1 MAMPIGHFEDIQNE
15 DAIESYVDRI
25 FELVGNRT
33 NGVWSTQIDVEY
45 KKKYQKS
52 LPDKWPSKIES
63 SQEGSQKLRVDE
75 PINGRYIIYPIITE
89 SNEEIPESKPVN
101 QQNNEKNVN
110 SNNSNTTTSKLEPK
124 KSRPPKLKL
133 PEDANWDV
141 YITCVH
147 STMNVCLRILG
158 DAYSGKVRIHIF
170 SIFKSAEFSEF
181 TIPNPFFRQI
191 TKIKTNQ
198 DDFTSFS
205 AKFTKCTK
213 NPNFPFFSS
222 NH

>member
-110 SNNSNTTTSKLEPK
+110 SNNSNTTTKLEPK

-170 SIFKSAEFSEF
+170 FMIFKSAEFA
-181 TIPNPFFRQI
+181 IPNPFF
-191 TKIKTNQ
+191 
-198 DDFTSFS
+198 
-205 AKFTKCTK
+205 
-213 NPNFPFFSS
+213 SS
-222 NH
+222 NDNNPTKSKQTKMI

>member
-1 MAMPIGHFEDIQNE
+1 MIFLYSVMAMPIGHFEDIQNE

-110 SNNSNTTTSKLEPK
+110 SNNSNTIEPK

-158 DAYSGKVRIHIF
+158 DAYSGKVRIHTF
-170 SIFKSAEFSEF
+170 S
-181 TIPNPFFRQI
+181 
-191 TKIKTNQ
+191 
-198 DDFTSFS
+198 
-205 AKFTKCTK
+205 
-213 NPNFPFFSS
+213 
-222 NH
+222 

>member
-110 SNNSNTTTSKLEPK
+110 SNNSNTIEPK

-170 SIFKSAEFSEF
+170 RIIKSAEFSEF
-181 TIPNPFFRQI
+181 KKFQIHFFVKWQ
-191 TKIKTNQ
+191 
-198 DDFTSFS
+198 S
-205 AKFTKCTK
+205 
-213 NPNFPFFSS
+213 
-222 NH
+222 H